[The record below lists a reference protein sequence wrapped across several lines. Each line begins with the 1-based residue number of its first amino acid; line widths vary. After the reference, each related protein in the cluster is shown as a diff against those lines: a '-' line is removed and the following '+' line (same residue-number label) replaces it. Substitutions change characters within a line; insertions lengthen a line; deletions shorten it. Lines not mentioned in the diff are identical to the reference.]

1 MRNTGQEITD
11 FQAVV
16 EAAFDSRVSRL
27 RDEIHRLSFIRDNS
41 DEWLARYQS
50 WTPSGNVPLTD
61 KPAKPGKID
70 LSQFD
75 YPLDRDFHVFGEWMQ
90 GHRSRMSSKERV
102 GEVYP
107 ERKKNLVTLI
117 NLAEKYLAGFESYEK
132 AHALTQYSIY
142 NRKDYNWKG
151 DENLAHPYRS
161 ELVCPEQQAHF
172 LIQLHQIDQTIGGCL
187 LSLLARINGSPSIM
201 QAVGSSDY
209 EKLVQ
214 LLSDSSV
221 LVSEEITAW
230 FESLNPADIKE
241 IDDLLA
247 ELRSVKKDFFLQKSV
262 PILDDLWDTIQALSY
277 KEWPTIGNNDGAG
290 NFRPS
295 QENSHPNEYQEP
307 DPEDAEERKQ
317 YFVGLKDALKNSNL
331 LDQIVDALCARGD
344 DEKGIDCIDVEDKA
358 VLYYRF
364 SGNKKPKELK
374 KVKWHTKKSD
384 RPGDNKKVRHPSELY
399 YLLYHMYKGVSD
411 VQERVNEFFAF
422 EDDETS
428 ELVKSAFKDQAK
440 KKKSGIG
447 TKGQSAPQS
456 FQATMNSICP
466 MVFPIK
472 NKKK

>member
-1 MRNTGQEITD
+1 MRNTEQEITD

-61 KPAKPGKID
+61 KPAKPGKLD

-142 NRKDYNWKG
+142 NSKDYNWKG

-161 ELVCPEQQAHF
+161 ELVSLDQQAHF
-172 LIQLHQIDQTIGGCL
+172 LIQLRQTDQTLGGCL
-187 LSLLARINGSPSIM
+187 LSLLARISGSPSIM
-201 QAVGSSDY
+201 QVVDSNNY
-209 EKLVQ
+209 ENIVQ
-214 LLSDSSV
+214 LLSNSSV

-241 IDDLLA
+241 IDDLET
-247 ELRSVKKDFFLQKSV
+247 ELSSIQKDFFLQKSV

-331 LDQIVDALCARGD
+331 LDQIVDALC
-344 DEKGIDCIDVEDKA
+344 EKDIDCINAEDKA
-358 VLYYRF
+358 VLYYRL
-364 SGNKKPKELK
+364 SGNKKPQELT
-374 KVKWHTKKSD
+374 KVEWHTKKSNK
-384 RPGDNKKVRHPSELY
+384 PGDNNKVRHPYELY
-399 YLLYHMYKGVSD
+399 YILYHMYKGVSE
-411 VQERVNEFFAF
+411 VQQRVFDFFEFD
-422 EDDETS
+422 EETS
-428 ELVKSAFKDQAK
+428 KLVESAFKDQDSK
-440 KKKSGIG
+440 PKSGIG
-447 TKGQSAPQS
+447 TKGQSAPQI

>member
-1 MRNTGQEITD
+1 MNSIEQEITN
-11 FQAVV
+11 FQAVI
-16 EAAFDSRVSRL
+16 EDAFDTRVSLL
-27 RDEIHRLSFIRDNS
+27 RDEIARLSDIRDKC
-41 DEWLARYQS
+41 DGWFERYLS
-50 WTPSGNVPLTD
+50 WTPPTTDNLPKNPSGKL
-61 KPAKPGKID
+61 D

-75 YPLDRDFHVFGEWMQ
+75 NRHNFYIYVFGETLP
-90 GHRSRMSSKERV
+90 RRRVRASSKEHWSKKQV
-102 GEVYP
+102 SNLYNS
-107 ERKKNLVTLI
+107 RKENLEQLI
-117 NLAEKYLAGFESYEK
+117 NLSEEYLGGFESHEK
-132 AHALTQYSIY
+132 KHAVTQYLIY
-142 NRKDYNWKG
+142 KHKEYNWKG
-151 DENLAHPYRS
+151 DGNLAHPYWPD
-161 ELVCPEQQAHF
+161 LVAPEKQADF
-172 LIQLHQIDQTIGGCL
+172 LIMLHHTDQAIARSL
-187 LSLLARINGSPSIM
+187 LSLLAHKSGSPIIM
-201 QAVGSSDY
+201 HATTKNNYD
-209 EKLVQ
+209 KLVQ
-214 LLSDSSV
+214 VLSESDV
-221 LVSEEITAW
+221 IVSEEITAW

-331 LDQIVDALCARGD
+331 LDQIVDALC
-344 DEKGIDCIDVEDKA
+344 EKDIDCINAEDKA

>member
-1 MRNTGQEITD
+1 MNSIEQEITN
-11 FQAVV
+11 FQAVI
-16 EAAFDSRVSRL
+16 EDAFDTRVSLL
-27 RDEIHRLSFIRDNS
+27 RDEIARLSDIRDKC
-41 DEWLARYQS
+41 DGWFERYLS
-50 WTPSGNVPLTD
+50 WTPPTTDNLPKNPSGKL
-61 KPAKPGKID
+61 D

-75 YPLDRDFHVFGEWMQ
+75 NRHNLYIYVFGETLPRRRV
-90 GHRSRMSSKERV
+90 HASSKEHWSKKQV
-102 GEVYP
+102 SNLYNS
-107 ERKKNLVTLI
+107 RKENLEKLI
-117 NLAEKYLAGFESYEK
+117 NLSEKYLAGFESYEK

-161 ELVCPEQQAHF
+161 ELVSLDRQAHF
-172 LIQLHQIDQTIGGCL
+172 LIQLRQTDQTLGGCL

-201 QAVGSSDY
+201 QVVDSNNY
-209 EKLVQ
+209 ENIVQ
-214 LLSDSSV
+214 LLSNSSV

-241 IDDLLA
+241 IDDLET
-247 ELRSVKKDFFLQKSV
+247 ELSSIQKDFFLQKSV

-331 LDQIVDALCARGD
+331 LDQIVDALC
-344 DEKGIDCIDVEDKA
+344 EKDIDCINAEDKA
-358 VLYYRF
+358 VLYYRL
-364 SGNKKPKELK
+364 SGNKKPQELT
-374 KVKWHTKKSD
+374 KVEWHTKKSNK
-384 RPGDNKKVRHPSELY
+384 PGDNNKVRHPYELY
-399 YLLYHMYKGVSD
+399 YILYHMYKGVSE
-411 VQERVNEFFAF
+411 VQQRVFDFFEFD
-422 EDDETS
+422 EETS
-428 ELVKSAFKDQAK
+428 KLVESAFKDQDSK
-440 KKKSGIG
+440 PKSGIG
-447 TKGQSAPQS
+447 TKGQSAPQI